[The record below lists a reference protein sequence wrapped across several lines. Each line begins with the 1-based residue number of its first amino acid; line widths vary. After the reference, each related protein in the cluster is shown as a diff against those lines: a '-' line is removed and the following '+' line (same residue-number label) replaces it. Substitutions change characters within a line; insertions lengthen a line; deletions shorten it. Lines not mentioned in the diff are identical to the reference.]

1 MYINFFPMR
10 HILTL
15 CIAVNLI
22 TSFAQA
28 EPKYAISMYSTP
40 ALPPDFVSLPY
51 ANPDAPQ
58 GGEIRLG
65 DVGSFDSL
73 NPHIL
78 KGRSPWQLRFWNY
91 ETLMGRSWDEPFT
104 LYGLLA
110 ESIETGA
117 NREWVEFRLRPEAKF
132 SDGSP
137 VTVED
142 VLWSYETLG
151 TVGHWRYRGL
161 WGKIKTIDITGP
173 RSIRF
178 TFNEDNPE
186 LALLAG
192 MRPILKKAQ
201 WEGKDFT
208 ASGID
213 IIPITSAPYQITDF
227 EAGRFI
233 KLEKNPDY
241 WGNDLGFR
249 KGTNNFDSIRIE
261 YFADAFV
268 YFEAFK
274 TGDIDIYREGNAE
287 KWATQFDFP
296 RAINGEI
303 TKSEVP
309 HSRPTG
315 MRGLFMNIR
324 QDKFKDWRVR
334 EALIQAFNFEYI
346 NETQTGGRQNR
357 ITSYFSNSVLGLSPG
372 SAPDNVIALLEPFKE
387 ELLPGTLEGYSL
399 PVSDGTLGNRKNM
412 RTAQKLLQDAGYQ
425 VIDGILQDQNGT
437 PFEFEILMR
446 QGAQE
451 YLSIAEIY
459 VNALERLG
467 IKATIALV
475 DGAQYTER
483 LGKTQF
489 DMVPYAR
496 DLSLSPGNEQF
507 LYWSSEVADNDGT
520 RNIIGIKSKALD
532 FLLSELMEAKS
543 ETQLLAITRAM
554 DRVLT
559 AGRYV
564 IPIYY
569 DNVSRVAHKSDIR
582 FPSYTPIYGDRIGFL
597 PDVWWHE

>member
-1 MYINFFPMR
+1 MFFYYPR
-10 HILTL
+10 FNQL
-15 CIAVNLI
+15 IALI
-22 TSFAQA
+22 FSIKMTTTFALA
-28 EPKYAISMYSTP
+28 EPRHAISMYSTP
-40 ALPPDFVSLPY
+40 ALPPDFVSLSY
-51 ANPDAPQ
+51 ANANAPK
-58 GGEIRLG
+58 GGEVRLG
-65 DVGSFDSL
+65 EVGSFDSL

-132 SDGSP
+132 ADGSP

-161 WGKIKTIDITGP
+161 WGKIARIEQTGTQ
-173 RSIRF
+173 SIRI

-213 IIPITSAPYQITDF
+213 TIPITSAPYQITNF

-233 KLEKNPDY
+233 KLEKNPNY
-241 WGNDLGFR
+241 WGKDLSFR
-249 KGTNNFDSIRIE
+249 RGTNNFDSIRIE
-261 YFADAFV
+261 YFADASI

-274 TGDIDIYREGNAE
+274 TGNIDIYREGNAE

-296 RAINGEI
+296 RSLNGDI

-315 MRGLFMNIR
+315 MRGLFMNMR
-324 QDKFKDWRVR
+324 KEKFQDWRVR
-334 EALIQAFNFEYI
+334 EALIHAFNFEYI
-346 NETQTGGRQNR
+346 NETQNGGRQKR
-357 ITSYFSNSVLGLSPG
+357 INSYFSNSTLGLIPG
-372 SAPDNVIALLEPFKE
+372 AAPEDVFALLEPFKND
-387 ELLPGTLEGYSL
+387 LLPGTLEGYSL
-399 PVSDGTLGNRKNM
+399 PSSDGTLGNRKNM
-412 RTAQKLLQDAGYQ
+412 RRAQYLLQEAGYDIRDG
-425 VIDGILQDQNGT
+425 VLTNVDGI

-459 VNALERLG
+459 IKALERLG
-467 IKATIALV
+467 IKATILLV

-483 LGKTQF
+483 LSKADF

-496 DLSLSPGNEQF
+496 GLSLSPGNEQY
-507 LYWSSEVADNDGT
+507 LYWSSDVADNEGT
-520 RNIIGIKSKALD
+520 RNIIGVKSKALD
-532 FLLSELMEAKS
+532 YLLSKLIEVKS
-543 ETQLLAITRAM
+543 EDQLFAITRAM

-569 DNVSRVAHKSDIR
+569 EHVSRIAHKSDLR
-582 FPSYTPIYGDRIGFL
+582 FPAHTPIYGDRIGFL

>member
-1 MYINFFPMR
+1 MFSYYLR
-10 HILTL
+10 LTKVMAFIFSIKM
-15 CIAVNLI
+15 IATFSI
-22 TSFAQA
+22 A
-28 EPKYAISMYSTP
+28 EPQHAISMYSNP

-51 ANPDAPQ
+51 ANPNAPQ
-58 GGEIRLG
+58 GGEVRLG
-65 DVGSFDSL
+65 EVGSFDSL

-110 ESIETGA
+110 ESIETGP

-132 SDGSP
+132 ADGSP
-137 VTVED
+137 VTVDD
-142 VLWSYETLG
+142 VIWSYETLG

-161 WGKIKTIDITGP
+161 WGKIERMEQTGP
-173 RSIRF
+173 RSIRM
-178 TFNEDNPE
+178 TFNKDNAE

-192 MRPILKKAQ
+192 MRPILKKTQ
-201 WEGKDFT
+201 WDGKDFT

-227 EAGRFI
+227 QAGRFI
-233 KLEKNPDY
+233 KLEKNPNY
-241 WGNDLGFR
+241 WGKNLGFR
-249 KGTNNFDSIRIE
+249 RGTNNLDRIRIE
-261 YFADAFV
+261 YFADASV

-274 TGDIDIYREGNAE
+274 TGNIDIYREGNAE

-296 RAINGEI
+296 RSLNGAI

-309 HSRPTG
+309 HARPTG
-315 MRGLFMNIR
+315 MRGLFMNMR
-324 QDKFKDWRVR
+324 KKKFQDWRVR

-346 NETQTGGRQNR
+346 NETQNGGRQNR
-357 ITSYFSNSVLGLSPG
+357 ISSYFSNSVLGLIPG
-372 SAPDNVIALLEPFKE
+372 AARKDVVALLQPFKT
-387 ELLPGTLEGYSL
+387 ELLPGTLAGYNL
-399 PVSDGTLGNRKNM
+399 PVSDGTLSNRKNM
-412 RTAQKLLQDAGYQ
+412 RRAQKLLQKAGYA
-425 VIDGILQDQNGT
+425 VRDGVLMDKDGL
-437 PFEFEILMR
+437 PFQFEILMR

-459 VNALERLG
+459 INALERLG
-467 IKATIALV
+467 IKATVSLV

-483 LGKTQF
+483 LNKAEF
-489 DMVPYAR
+489 DMVPYSR
-496 DLSLSPGNEQF
+496 GLSLSPGNEQY
-507 LYWSSEVADNDGT
+507 LYWSSEVTDNEGT

-532 FLLSELMEAKS
+532 YLLAQLVEAKS
-543 ETQLLAITRAM
+543 EDQLFAITRAM

-569 DNVSRVAHKSDIR
+569 ENVSRIAHKSELK
-582 FPSYTPIYGDRIGFL
+582 FPKYTPIYGDRIGFL
-597 PDVWWHE
+597 PDVWWQE

>member
-1 MYINFFPMR
+1 MYISFFQMR

-22 TSFAQA
+22 TSFVQA

-261 YFADAFV
+261 YFADASV

-372 SAPDNVIALLEPFKE
+372 SAPDNVIALLEPFKD

-412 RTAQKLLQDAGYQ
+412 RTAQKLLLDAGYQ

>member
-1 MYINFFPMR
+1 MFFYYPR
-10 HILTL
+10 FYQLT
-15 CIAVNLI
+15 ALI
-22 TSFAQA
+22 FAIKMSATLVLA
-28 EPKYAISMYSTP
+28 EPQHAISMYSTP
-40 ALPPDFVSLPY
+40 ALPPDFVSLSY
-51 ANPDAPQ
+51 ANPNAPQ
-58 GGEIRLG
+58 GGAVRLG
-65 DVGSFDSL
+65 EVGGFDSL

-110 ESIETGA
+110 ESVETGA

-132 SDGSP
+132 ADGSP

-161 WGKIKTIDITGP
+161 WGKIDRIEQTGP
-173 RSIRF
+173 KSIRM

-192 MRPILKKAQ
+192 MRPIMKKAQ

-208 ASGID
+208 TSGID
-213 IIPITSAPYQITDF
+213 VIPITSAPYQITDF

-233 KLEKNPDY
+233 KLEKNPNY
-241 WGNDLGFR
+241 WGKNLGFR
-249 KGTNNFDSIRIE
+249 RGTHNFDSIKIE
-261 YFADAFV
+261 YFADASV

-287 KWATQFDFP
+287 KWVTQFNFP
-296 RAINGEI
+296 RALNGEI
-303 TKSEVP
+303 IKSEVP

-315 MRGLFMNIR
+315 MRGLFMNMR
-324 QDKFKDWRVR
+324 KEKFKDWRVR
-334 EALIQAFNFEYI
+334 EALIHAFNFEYI
-346 NETQTGGRQNR
+346 NETQNGSRQNR
-357 ITSYFSNSVLGLSPG
+357 ISSYFSNSSLGLIPG
-372 SAPDNVIALLEPFKE
+372 AAPQDVVALLEPFKNN
-387 ELLPGTLEGYSL
+387 LLPGTLEGYSL
-399 PVSDGTLGNRKNM
+399 PVSDGTLSNRKNM
-412 RTAQKLLQDAGYQ
+412 RRAQQLLQQADYEVRDGVLTDA
-425 VIDGILQDQNGT
+425 NGM

-459 VNALERLG
+459 LNALERLG
-467 IKATIALV
+467 IKATITIV

-483 LGKTQF
+483 LSKAEF

-496 DLSLSPGNEQF
+496 GLSLSPGNEQY
-507 LYWSSEVADNDGT
+507 LYWSSEAADKEGT
-520 RNIIGIKSKALD
+520 RNIIGVKSKALD
-532 FLLSELMEAKS
+532 YLLSKLIEAKS
-543 ETQLLAITRAM
+543 EDQLLAITRAM

-569 DNVSRVAHKSDIR
+569 ENVSRIAHKAR
-582 FPSYTPIYGDRIGFL
+582 LKFPLYTPIYGDRIGFL

>member
-1 MYINFFPMR
+1 MFFYCPR
-10 HILTL
+10 FHIL
-15 CIAVNLI
+15 IALI
-22 TSFAQA
+22 FSLKISATFVLA
-28 EPKYAISMYSTP
+28 EPQHAISMYSTP
-40 ALPPDFVSLPY
+40 ALPPDFVSLSY
-51 ANPDAPQ
+51 ANPNAPQ
-58 GGEIRLG
+58 GGIVRLG
-65 DVGSFDSL
+65 EVGGFDSL

-110 ESIETGA
+110 ESVETGA

-132 SDGSP
+132 ADGSP

-142 VLWSYETLG
+142 VLWSYEILG

-161 WGKIKTIDITGP
+161 WGKIDRIEQTGP
-173 RSIRF
+173 KSIRM

-192 MRPILKKAQ
+192 MRPIMKKAQ
-201 WEGKDFT
+201 WQGKDFT

-213 IIPITSAPYQITDF
+213 VIPITSAPYQITDY

-233 KLEKNPDY
+233 KLEKNPNY
-241 WGNDLGFR
+241 WGKDLSFR
-249 KGTNNFDSIRIE
+249 RGTNNFASIKIE
-261 YFADAFV
+261 YFADASV

-274 TGDIDIYREGNAE
+274 TGEIDIYREGNGE

-296 RAINGEI
+296 RALNGEI
-303 TKSEVP
+303 IKSEIP

-315 MRGLFMNIR
+315 MRGLFMNMR
-324 QDKFKDWRVR
+324 KEKFQDWRVR
-334 EALIQAFNFEYI
+334 EALIHAFNFEYI
-346 NETQTGGRQNR
+346 NETQNGGRQNR
-357 ITSYFSNSVLGLSPG
+357 ISSYFSNSSLGLIPG
-372 SAPDNVIALLEPFKE
+372 AATDEVVALLEPFKTD
-387 ELLPGTLEGYSL
+387 LLPGTLEEYSL

-412 RTAQKLLQDAGYQ
+412 RRAQQLLQEADYEVRDGVLIDA
-425 VIDGILQDQNGT
+425 NGM

-446 QGAQE
+446 QGARE

-459 VNALERLG
+459 INALERLG
-467 IKATIALV
+467 IKATITLV

-483 LGKTQF
+483 LGKAQF

-496 DLSLSPGNEQF
+496 GLSLSPGNEQY
-507 LYWSSEVADNDGT
+507 LYWSSEVADKEGT
-520 RNIIGIKSKALD
+520 RNIIGVKSKALD
-532 FLLSELMEAKS
+532 YLLSQLIEAKS
-543 ETQLLAITRAM
+543 EDQLFAITRAM

-569 DNVSRVAHKSDIR
+569 ENVSRIAHNANLK
-582 FPSYTPIYGDRIGFL
+582 FPKYTPIYGDRIGFL

>member
-261 YFADAFV
+261 YFADASV

-372 SAPDNVIALLEPFKE
+372 SAPDNVIALLEPFKD

-520 RNIIGIKSKALD
+520 
-532 FLLSELMEAKS
+532 
-543 ETQLLAITRAM
+543 
-554 DRVLT
+554 
-559 AGRYV
+559 
-564 IPIYY
+564 
-569 DNVSRVAHKSDIR
+569 
-582 FPSYTPIYGDRIGFL
+582 
-597 PDVWWHE
+597 